1 MKTIKYPLMFA
12 APVAWFVF
20 MTYLSHQNG
29 EETAKASEWLMR
41 LFWFLDESRVEM
53 VSGWTRRGA
62 HVFCF
67 TVLTVLLLIALRL
80 ANMHVWLGVLAVC
93 VWCFFDEWTK
103 RSIPGRHYS
112 TFDVMLN
119 IGGVLIGWLI
129 WSALRYLYERKAM
142 SREKAK

>member
-1 MKTIKYPLMFA
+1 MNIKKYPMVFA
-12 APVAWFVF
+12 AAAAWFVF

-29 EETAKASEWLMR
+29 EETARASERLMR
-41 LFWFLDESRVEM
+41 LFWFLDEGQVEI

-62 HVFCF
+62 HVLCF
-67 TVLTVLLLIALRL
+67 TVLTVLLVMALQL
-80 ANMHVWLGVLAVC
+80 ANMHVWLGVSAVC

-129 WSALRYLYERKAM
+129 WKGIWYLVERQ
-142 SREKAK
+142 RTQP